1 MHPGA
6 VLHGHLSIAGVLRGR
21 GSRGAPQGRRAV
33 GVPGGPELLAAL
45 SPPSSLQVSAWLS

>member
-45 SPPSSLQVSAWLS
+45 SPPPSLQVSAWLS